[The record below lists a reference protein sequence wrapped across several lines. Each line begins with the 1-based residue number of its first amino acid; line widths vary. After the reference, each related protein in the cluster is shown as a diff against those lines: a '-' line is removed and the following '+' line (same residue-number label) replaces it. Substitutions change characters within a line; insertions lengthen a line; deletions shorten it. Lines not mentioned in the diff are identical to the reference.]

1 MRMQLEA
8 RRRLTILGS
17 FARRVVVVERAVRR
31 NLRARCGFFERCA
44 LVWGGG
50 GGRCGR
56 LGAGGGLIGMTRSI
70 VTPCFCSTRA
80 GRFRR
85 SESRRQGMC

>member
-1 MRMQLEA
+1 MVGSFSFFLVPMGLLDDL
-8 RRRLTILGS
+8 RLPILGS

-50 GGRCGR
+50 GELCGR
-56 LGAGGGLIGMTRSI
+56 LGADGGLI
-70 VTPCFCSTRA
+70 V
-80 GRFRR
+80 
-85 SESRRQGMC
+85 